1 MEIRVLRYFLAVARE
16 GNITAAANYLHLT
29 QPTLSRQIKDLEEEL
44 GVQLLVRKSHNV
56 SLTPDG
62 MRLRKR
68 AEEIVSMV
76 DKTTAE
82 FTSAE
87 NTVSGDI
94 YIGGGE
100 TRAMHE
106 IAEIIKEVRES
117 YPDIHFHLYS
127 GNAADVTE
135 RLDKGLLDFGVL
147 IQPAD
152 LSKYNYIN
160 LYERDIWGV
169 IMRKDSPLARQEHI
183 KKEDLLDLPL
193 ICSRQAISPHQTGN
207 AFSDWFGEDFGKLN
221 IVTTFNLVYNAAI
234 MVDAGIGYAITLDNL
249 ADTSEDSNLC
259 FRPLNPK
266 LESGLNI
273 IWKKYQVFSPAA
285 ELFLEKITGRF
296 SDLNSEEYKRFILSI
311 SWFHSEPGTRRMPSF
326 PDTPKRR
333 ALLAVQSQN
342 IQRTRSETDTTR
354 SGFSGMH
361 TIHRRQ
367 PHRQG
372 YEGAS
377 AFWGKLLLPPPF
389 LPCQGSYS
397 SACRGAEPSA

>member
-1 MEIRVLRYFLAVARE
+1 MLLYSKVKITIIVQISFERSLLCMEIRVLRYFLAVARE
-16 GNITAAANYLHLT
+16 GNITAAANFLHLS

-44 GVQLLVRKSHNV
+44 GVQLLVRKSHRV

-62 MRLRKR
+62 MRFRKR

-76 DKTTAE
+76 DKTEAE
-82 FTSAE
+82 FISAE

-106 IAEIIKEVRES
+106 IADIIKELREI

-152 LSKYNYIN
+152 ISKYNYIN
-160 LYERDIWGV
+160 LYEKDIWGV
-169 IMRKDSPLARQEHI
+169 IMRKDSPLAEKEQIR
-183 KKEDLLDLPL
+183 KEDLLNLPL
-193 ICSRQAISPHQTGN
+193 ICSRQAISPHQSGN
-207 AFSDWFGEDFGKLN
+207 EFSDWFGEDFDKLD
-221 IVTTFNLVYNAAI
+221 IVTTFNLVYNASI

-259 FRPLNPK
+259 FRPLEPK

-285 ELFLEKITGRF
+285 ELFLNRIKERF
-296 SDLNSEEYKRFILSI
+296 S
-311 SWFHSEPGTRRMPSF
+311 
-326 PDTPKRR
+326 
-333 ALLAVQSQN
+333 A
-342 IQRTRSETDTTR
+342 
-354 SGFSGMH
+354 
-361 TIHRRQ
+361 
-367 PHRQG
+367 
-372 YEGAS
+372 
-377 AFWGKLLLPPPF
+377 
-389 LPCQGSYS
+389 
-397 SACRGAEPSA
+397 